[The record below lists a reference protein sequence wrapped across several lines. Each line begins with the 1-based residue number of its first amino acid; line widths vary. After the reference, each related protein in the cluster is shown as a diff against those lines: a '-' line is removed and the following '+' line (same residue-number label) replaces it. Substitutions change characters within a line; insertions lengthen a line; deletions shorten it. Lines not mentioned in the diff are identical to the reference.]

1 MSRYI
6 LLITFS
12 TVLLSSCSTTT
23 NPFSTEHE
31 NAWFIMHESSGG
43 DSFPV
48 YCMANK
54 KEKDAEPM
62 CYKSKNIGF
71 DDSNNENYKRSL
83 KKKGWLDKV
92 E

>member
-6 LLITFS
+6 LLIGFS

-31 NAWFIMHESSGG
+31 NAWFIMHESGGG

-54 KEKDAEPM
+54 KEKDAEPI

-71 DDSNNENYKRSL
+71 DAKKDEQSKPSL
-83 KKKGWLDKV
+83 KKRDWRD
-92 E
+92 